1 MRNLHL
7 TLFLA
12 SSLLS
17 AQTSDARLVGLIR
30 DPSGAVLLNVAV
42 TASNIATGFTRSA
55 RTNNAGSFELPALPP
70 GTYTVTAEL
79 SGFRKSTIKELTLQ
93 VNQQVR
99 ADLTL
104 EVGSV
109 VEEVTVTAAAPLLV
123 TEAGSVGQV
132 IDNKK
137 IVELPLNGRN
147 FTQLATLTPGV
158 IASAALGT
166 GRASSLV
173 VNGTRPTK
181 TEFLLDG
188 VSTTGPIN
196 GGTGVLP
203 SIEAL
208 QEFKV
213 QTSAFSAE
221 FGRSSA
227 IVNVTVKSGTNDL
240 HGTLFH
246 FLRHNAVAARNFFA
260 PTNPPLKRNQFG
272 ATVEGPL
279 KKNDAF
285 FLFNFEGQLQRA
297 GQTLNSIVPSNAL
310 RAGDFSGGAPIFDPA
325 TTRANPAGAGFLRDP
340 VPGNAIPAERFT
352 APSRFFLP
360 FFPQPNAGR
369 DAFVYTPSAKEDFN
383 QGTARL
389 DKKIGAAGNLF
400 GRYTIFDRTNFLP
413 NVLPALAG
421 TSVGARF
428 QNAALSYTHVLSPKF
443 LLETRLG
450 YNRELTLQIPPGFG
464 TNYTTQSGIRGFE
477 LTTLDMPR
485 FPSIAV
491 TGFASL
497 GGGLLFN
504 RNNIYQ
510 IQQSGS
516 LFLGQH
522 SLRFGVD
529 FREQRNEN
537 YNSANN
543 SGNFNFRGTYT
554 NNPQQPGGTWNAW
567 ADYLVGLP
575 DDANRSFPRNL
586 FGNRF
591 YNWHYYVQD
600 DWKVNSR
607 LTLNLGLRYE
617 YNPWPTG
624 LRNQMTLFDRATGQ
638 IILSSPV
645 DLDAQQVARPAFAVF
660 QDILTTTEARGLPRQ
675 IQYNDRNN
683 FAPRVGLAW
692 RPFDNKTVIRA
703 GAGFFYNLVNGNG
716 RTGGIINPPFLVDE
730 QVFNTTPVPTL
741 TFANFFVAPPPSA
754 AVPPTIDSRSL
765 NQRTPYDITWNL
777 IIQRELLKNLALEV
791 GYLGKSSSRVERDI
805 QFNQPLPGPGAIQP
819 RRPFPRFGNGTLR
832 DDGSK
837 ASYHA
842 LQTKLEKRY
851 SNGMSFLVSYT
862 WSKSIDEVS
871 TDVGPIAANPRDYRA
886 ERAVSDYDI
895 PHLFV
900 ASYLY
905 DLPLFRS
912 HKRLGGW
919 QVGGI
924 STLRSGLSFTPR
936 INLDVANIGT
946 TNQRPNRLGS
956 GKPSNQ
962 SLDSW
967 FDRGAFVVPAAF
979 TFGNSGRNILRGDGV
994 INLDLILIKNTALS
1008 ERVNFQFRVEA
1019 FNSANHANFGLPNN
1033 IVNVPAGGRVLSAA
1047 DARIIQ
1053 FGAKLMF

>member
-1 MRNLHL
+1 MRHAVLGL
-7 TLFLA
+7 LVTAFL
-12 SSLLS
+12 LP
-17 AQTSDARLVGLIR
+17 AQTSDARIVGLIR
-30 DPSGAVLLNVAV
+30 DSSGAVLFNVAV
-42 TASNIATGFTRSA
+42 TATNSATGLSRA
-55 RTNNAGSFELPALPP
+55 VRTNNSGSFELPALPP
-70 GTYTVTAEL
+70 GAYSVSAEL
-79 SGFRKSTIKELTLQ
+79 AGFRKSTLKDLVLQ

-99 ADLTL
+99 ADLVL
-104 EVGSV
+104 EVGNV
-109 VEEVTVTAAAPLLV
+109 VEEVTVTATAPLLV
-123 TEAGSVGQV
+123 TEAGSVGPV

-137 IVELPLNGRN
+137 IMELPLNGRT

-158 IASAALGT
+158 LASASLGT
-166 GRASSLV
+166 GRASSLI

-227 IVNVTVKSGTNDL
+227 IVNITVKSGTNQL

-246 FLRHNAVAARNFFA
+246 FLRHNEVAARNFFA

-272 ATVEGPL
+272 GTVEGPL
-279 KKNDAF
+279 KRNDAF
-285 FLFNFEGQLQRA
+285 FLLNYEGQLQRA
-297 GQTLNSIVPSNAL
+297 GQTLNSIVPTAAL
-310 RAGDFSGGAPIFDPA
+310 RAGDFTGGAVVFDPA
-325 TTRANPAGAGFLRDP
+325 TTRANPAGAGFVRD
-340 VPGNAIPAERFT
+340 VFPGNVIPANRFA

-360 FFPQPNAGR
+360 YFPLPNTGR
-369 DAFVYTPSAKEDFN
+369 DSFVYTPSAKEDFN
-383 QGTARL
+383 QGTTRV
-389 DKKIGAAGNLF
+389 DKKVGTAGNLF
-400 GRYTIFDRTNFLP
+400 GRYTIFDRKNFLP
-413 NVLPALAG
+413 NNLPALVG
-421 TSVGARF
+421 TDVSARF
-428 QNAALSYTHVLSPKF
+428 QNAAVSYTHIVNPK
-443 LLETRLG
+443 LLVETRLG
-450 YNRELTLQIPPGFG
+450 YNRELTLQTPPGFG
-464 TNYTTQSGIRGFE
+464 TNFTAQAGITGFE
-477 LTTLDMPR
+477 LTTLSMPR

-491 TGFASL
+491 TGFAGL

-510 IQQSGS
+510 LQQSGS
-516 LFLGQH
+516 VFLGQH
-522 SLRFGVD
+522 SVRFGID

-554 NNPQQPGGTWNAW
+554 NNPQSPGGTGNPF

-575 DDANRSFPRNL
+575 TDANRSFPRNL
-586 FGNRF
+586 FGNRS
-591 YNWHYYVQD
+591 YNWHYFVQD
-600 DWKVNSR
+600 DWKIHSR

-638 IILSSPV
+638 IIISSPV

-660 QDILTTTEARGLPRQ
+660 QDVITTTEQRGLPRQ
-675 IQYNDRNN
+675 IQSNDRNN

-692 RPFDNKTVIRA
+692 RPFDNRTVIRA
-703 GAGFFYNLVNGNG
+703 GAGFYYNLVNGNG

-741 TFANFFVAPPPSA
+741 TFTNFFVAPPPSA

-777 IIQRELLKNLALEV
+777 VVQREVLKNLSLEV
-791 GYLGKSSSRVERDI
+791 GDLGKSSARVERDI
-805 QFNQPLPGPGAIQP
+805 QFNQPLPGPGAIQA

-837 ASYHA
+837 ATYHA

-886 ERAVSDYDI
+886 ERGVSDYDV

-905 DLPLFRS
+905 DLPLWRS

-924 STLRSGLSFTPR
+924 STLRSGQPFTPR

-946 TNQRPNRLGS
+946 TNQRPDRLGS
-956 GKPSNQ
+956 GQATTQ

-967 FDRGAFVVPAAF
+967 FDRSAFVLPAAF

-994 INLDLILIKNTALS
+994 INFDLILIKNTAIN
-1008 ERVNFQFRVEA
+1008 ERINFQFRVEA
-1019 FNSANHANFGLPNN
+1019 FNAANHANFGLPNN
-1033 IVNVPAGGRVLSAA
+1033 IVNVPAGGRVLSAS
-1047 DARIIQ
+1047 DARVVQ